1 MATGAGG
8 GGLDGTAA
16 PVVGGT
22 GKVGREV
29 VRAFLRGGAR
39 VLVPSRGEAALDALR
54 THLGGGDG
62 RSVPVASVQARRQ
75 RAGAP
80 A

>member
-16 PVVGGT
+16 PAVDGT
-22 GKVGREV
+22 GKV
-29 VRAFLRGGAR
+29 VRAFLRGGGAR
-39 VLVPSRGEAALDALR
+39 VLVPSRGEAALGALR
-54 THLGGGDG
+54 TQLGGGDG
-62 RSVPVASVQARRQ
+62 CSVPVASVQARRR